1 MNTLPVMAKQ
11 AETESTQPL
20 PRQLQLSFTVYRGAD
35 GLRIGEILQQLDI
48 RGDRYALRSVRRT
61 SGLASLG
68 GHGQLIQTS
77 SGKIGGHGIHPELFD
92 EERINGSTKQSEQVT
107 FDWAAGSLH
116 YSDGTESALPDGA
129 QDILSFMYQLSQ
141 LPMDLEVF
149 TLPVSD
155 GKQLRQYQL
164 EIGAKENISTPFG
177 NIRALHL
184 RTMHTQG
191 ESYFEIWLGLEYRM
205 LPVKFS
211 QVDSSGEVVE
221 EFDVSDIRA
230 ADK

>member
-1 MNTLPVMAKQ
+1 MPGILLKTL
-11 AETESTQPL
+11 
-20 PRQLQLSFTVYRGAD
+20 LSQEA
-35 GLRIGEILQQLDI
+35 
-48 RGDRYALRSVRRT
+48 
-61 SGLASLG
+61 
-68 GHGQLIQTS
+68 
-77 SGKIGGHGIHPELFD
+77 
-92 EERINGSTKQSEQVT
+92 
-107 FDWAAGSLH
+107 
-116 YSDGTESALPDGA
+116 
-129 QDILSFMYQLSQ
+129 Q

-191 ESYFEIWLGLEYRM
+191 ESYFEIWLGLEYLM